1 MTTIHP
7 DSPLKIRPWI
17 PIGMTVAGF
26 VYLVI
31 AMLAGASN

>member
-31 AMLAGASN
+31 AMLAGGGH